1 MPTPHDALFC
11 QVFSDPRHAAG
22 ELRAMLPAE
31 IGAHA
36 DWATLTPAPTAHK
49 DVSQGDRH
57 ADLLFTVE
65 VRGAP
70 TYVYLLLE
78 HKSHDDRELV
88 LKLLEYAVRVLL
100 RHTRENPGD
109 PALPPVLALVVH
121 HGPGGFRHAEDLASR
136 YQLDGALGESM
147 SGYLAQFRILV
158 DDLTRLPPHVLAA
171 RTLTALARLVLSAL
185 QRATSATALADALL
199 ALRPH
204 FRAASREGGDPA
216 LLAAVLTYLTRVWD
230 TPRGE
235 VQAAVRAALGPDM
248 EEMMISSYDQ
258 VMQEGV
264 SQGLAEALRRLIQTR
279 FGPVS
284 PAVEARIAAASKDEL
299 RRLFDRSV
307 KAQDLDEVL
316 AVN

>member
-158 DDLTRLPPHVLAA
+158 DDLTKATADELRE
-171 RTLTALARLVLSAL
+171 RTLTALARLVLA
-185 QRATSATALADALL
+185 
-199 ALRPH
+199 ALREASSAHDLARILRDLSSH
-204 FRAASREGGDPA
+204 FTAAYREGGDLA
-216 LLAAVLTYLTRVWD
+216 LLGAVLTYLSRIRD
-230 TPRGE
+230 TPPQE
-235 VQAAVRAALGPDM
+235 VQ
-248 EEMMISSYDQ
+248 
-258 VMQEGV
+258 
-264 SQGLAEALRRLIQTR
+264 RLIQAELDPEMGHVMISTYDQLLQEGAMR
-279 FGPVS
+279 A
-284 PAVEARIAAASKDEL
+284 AVEILLELLTEKFGKLAPETVERVRGARMEEL
-299 RRLFDRSV
+299 LGWTRSV
-307 KAQDLDEVL
+307 IRAAELEDVFR
-316 AVN
+316 VS